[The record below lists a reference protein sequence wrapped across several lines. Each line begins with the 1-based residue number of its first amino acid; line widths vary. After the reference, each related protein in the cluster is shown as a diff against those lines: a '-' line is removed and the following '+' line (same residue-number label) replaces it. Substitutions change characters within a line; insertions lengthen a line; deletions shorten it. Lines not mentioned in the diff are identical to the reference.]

1 MDGHS
6 QAAALATYFYDDFAD
21 LINPILQQLS
31 SHFGDNGTFIRVL
44 LARLKGKS
52 EIKPHVDK
60 GYSLI
65 NCNRLHIPLISNV
78 DVTFFVGGESR
89 KMGEG
94 EIWEINNANV
104 HAVTN
109 KSDLARVHL
118 IVDWTPTETLLKEKK
133 AFRMDVSRLYQS
145 EMRVS

>member
-1 MDGHS
+1 
-6 QAAALATYFYDDFAD
+6 
-21 LINPILQQLS
+21 
-31 SHFGDNGTFIRVL
+31 
-44 LARLKGKS
+44 
-52 EIKPHVDK
+52 
-60 GYSLI
+60 
-65 NCNRLHIPLISNV
+65 V

-133 AFRMDVSRLYQS
+133 AFRMDVSRLYQA